1 MDLKTDAS
9 TQRRRGEV
17 LEKALLDAAW
27 AELTERGYDDL
38 TIDAVATRAGTSRAV
53 LYRRWPS
60 KQELVLATLVHHVKA
75 DFVAAPDTGSL
86 RGDVVA
92 LLRRA
97 NKVRVRLAMLVFTR
111 LGDFYREADTNLA
124 ELSAF
129 VQGGRDAVLHEA
141 IERAVARGEIEPGQ
155 VSERVARL
163 PVDLFRYELMMTLQ
177 PVADQVIEEIVD
189 SIFLPLVRLGAAGQQ
204 SLTAKGERAAS
215 ATRTS
220 PSEAHVDS
228 AGEI

>member
-1 MDLKTDAS
+1 MSLKDDAPP
-9 TQRRRGEV
+9 QRRRGEA

-27 AELTERGYDDL
+27 AELTERGYDEL

-60 KQELVLATLVHHVKA
+60 KQDLVLATLTQHIKTEL
-75 DFVAAPDTGSL
+75 VAAPDTGSL

-92 LLRRA
+92 LLQKA
-97 NKVRVRLAMLVFTR
+97 NRMRVRLAILVFTR
-111 LGDFYREADTNLA
+111 LGGFYREANTNLA

-129 VQGGRDAVLHEA
+129 VQGGRDALLDDV
-141 IERAVARGEIEPGQ
+141 IERAVARGEIQPGQ

-177 PVADQVIEEIVD
+177 PLADEVIEEIVD
-189 SIFLPLVRLGAAGQQ
+189 DVFLPLVRLGAV
-204 SLTAKGERAAS
+204 E
-215 ATRTS
+215 TS
-220 PSEAHVDS
+220 
-228 AGEI
+228 